1 LWERVRERGLYR
13 NRNEEVVSAKFT
25 LRRQKPKMSEF
36 GSVEQEKIYTVTEIT
51 REIKDILKESFPS
64 VWVEGEISN
73 YTLHSSGHRY
83 FSLKDENAQIRCT
96 LWRFRGTRLSFEP
109 EDGMKVIAFGSITVY
124 EKSGQYQLDVIE
136 LIPAGLG
143 KLEIAFQKLKEKLFR
158 EGLFDEEHKKP
169 IPEFPEAIGLVTSP
183 TGAAIRDMIKIIHKR
198 FPSVK
203 IIVNPVRVQG
213 EKAAQEI
220 AQAIQEFNEF
230 GKIDVMIVGRGGGS
244 LEDLWAFNEE
254 IVARAIYNSK
264 IPIISAVGH
273 QIDFTIS
280 DFVADLR
287 ASTPSAAAQ
296 MVVKDKEELLK
307 EIRSNLSKLI
317 SYQTSLTDYSRQ
329 RWKSAQQSYGFR
341 RPLDIISQ
349 RSQRADELSRQLGDK
364 IKNYF
369 EFTKNDLSLREE
381 KLAALS
387 PLAVLKRGYSIAR
400 KLPELKII
408 KDAGL
413 LKIEDELEV
422 KFFKG
427 KVISKVK
434 QIDSG

>member
-1 LWERVRERGLYR
+1 M
-13 NRNEEVVSAKFT
+13 
-25 LRRQKPKMSEF
+25 P
-36 GSVEQEKIYTVTEIT
+36 EKIYTVTEIT
-51 REIKDILKESFPS
+51 KEIKGILEESFPT

-96 LWRFRGTRLSFEP
+96 LWRFRGERLGFEP
-109 EDGMKVIAFGSITVY
+109 EDGMAVIALGNISVY
-124 EKSGQYQLDVIE
+124 ERNGQYQLDVIQ

-143 KLEIAFQKLKEKLFR
+143 KLEIAFQRLKEKLFC

-169 IPEFPEAIGLVTSP
+169 IPEFPETIGLVTSP
-183 TGAAIRDMIKIIHKR
+183 TGAAIRDIIKIIHER
-198 FPSVK
+198 FPSVR

-213 EKAAQEI
+213 EGAAKEI

-230 GKIDVMIVGRGGGS
+230 AKIDVMIVGRGGGS

-254 IVARAIYNSK
+254 IVARAIYDSK
-264 IPIISAVGH
+264 IPVISAVGH

-287 ASTPSAAAQ
+287 ALTPSAAAQ

-307 EIRSNLSKLI
+307 ELRSNAQKLT
-317 SYQTSLTDYSRQ
+317 SYQTSVIEYLKQ
-329 RWKSAQQSYGFR
+329 RLKAAQQSYGFR
-341 RPLDIISQ
+341 RPLDLISQ
-349 RSQRADELSRQLGDK
+349 RSQRVDELSRQLLDR

-369 EFTKNDLSLREE
+369 EFRKNGLSLKKQ
-381 KLAALS
+381 KLEALS
-387 PLAVLKRGYSIAR
+387 PLSVLKRGYSIAR
-400 KLPELKII
+400 KLPDLEII

-413 LKIEDELEV
+413 LKKEDRLEV

-427 KVISKVK
+427 KVKSKVE
-434 QIDSG
+434 QVDTE

>member
-1 LWERVRERGLYR
+1 
-13 NRNEEVVSAKFT
+13 
-25 LRRQKPKMSEF
+25 MSEF
-36 GSVEQEKIYTVTEIT
+36 ASIEKEKIYTVTEIT
-51 REIKDILKESFPS
+51 KEIKGILEESLPT

-109 EDGMKVIAFGSITVY
+109 EDGLQVIAFGSISVY
-124 EKSGQYQLDVIE
+124 EKNGQYQLDVIE
-136 LIPAGLG
+136 LIPAGWG
-143 KLEIAFQKLKEKLFR
+143 KLEIAFQRLKEKLLQ
-158 EGLFDEEHKKP
+158 EGVFDEEHKKP

-198 FPSVK
+198 FPSVR

-213 EKAAQEI
+213 EGAAEEI

-230 GKIDVMIVGRGGGS
+230 AKIDVMIIGRGGGS

-254 IVARAIYNSK
+254 RVARAIYDSK
-264 IPIISAVGH
+264 IPVISAVGH

-287 ASTPSAAAQ
+287 APTPSAAAQ
-296 MVVKDKEELLK
+296 MAVKDKEELLK
-307 EIRSNLSKLI
+307 ETNSNAKKLT
-317 SYQTSLTDYSRQ
+317 SYQTSLIEDSKQ
-329 RWKSAQQSYGFR
+329 RLKAAQQSYGFR
-341 RPLDIISQ
+341 RPLDLITQ
-349 RSQRADELSRQLGDK
+349 RSQRLDEFTRQLRDR

-369 EFTKNDLSLREE
+369 EFKKNDLSLREE
-381 KLAALS
+381 KLQALS
-387 PLAVLKRGYSIAR
+387 PLSVLKRGYSIAR
-400 KLPELKII
+400 KLPELEII
-408 KDAGL
+408 KDAGW
-413 LKIEDELEV
+413 LKEEDRLEV

-427 KVISKVK
+427 KAKTKVE
-434 QIDSG
+434 QVDSE